1 MGVEDHSAGT
11 RRVLQAVLLFAA
23 TAALYAVSRA
33 NYLLFHALVESVAVV
48 IAASVFVIAWSSR
61 RYMENAYLLI
71 VGVAYLFLGLLDLVH
86 ALAYP
91 GMRVFAS
98 QTYAANQLWIAAR
111 YLEALALLFA
121 FAYLPVRRRPNPY
134 ALLAVLGGATALV
147 LLSIFAWGIFP
158 VCFVEGVGQTPFKIA
173 SEFVIVALLTA
184 SLALVQLNRSRFAPG
199 VGRAISAS
207 IALAIAAEC
216 AFMAYRGPYDVFN
229 LVGHFLKLFSYLA
242 IYVAII
248 ETCLDSPY
256 DFVFRELN
264 TSNARLSNEITARRQ
279 SEAAKDE
286 AISKLHAA
294 IEEIRTLRG
303 ILPICAH
310 CKKIRDD
317 RGAWNQIEA
326 YIQRHSEAQ
335 FSHGICP
342 DCLDR
347 YYGDIPRAGGDVPA
361 AHE

>member
-1 MGVEDHSAGT
+1 MGVERQSAGT
-11 RRVLQAVLLFAA
+11 RPAVQIAVLVAT

-33 NYLLFHALVESVAVV
+33 NYLLFHALAETIAVV
-48 IAASVFVIAWSSR
+48 VAASVFVIAWSSR

-71 VGVAYLFLGLLDLVH
+71 VGTAYLSLGLLDLLH
-86 ALAYP
+86 MLAYP
-91 GMRVFAS
+91 GMHVFAS

-111 YLEALALLFA
+111 YLEALALLAA

-134 ALLAVLGGATALV
+134 ALLAVFGGATALV
-147 LLSIFAWGIFP
+147 LSSIYAWRVFP
-158 VCFVEGVGQTPFKIA
+158 DCFVEGVGQTPFKIA
-173 SEFVIVALLTA
+173 SEFVIVALLIT
-184 SLALVQLNRSRFAPG
+184 SFALVQINRSHFEPR
-199 VGRAISAS
+199 VRWAISAS

-216 AFMAYRGPYDVFN
+216 AFMAYRSPYDLPN
-229 LVGHFLKLFSYLA
+229 LVGHFLKLFSYTA

-248 ETCLDSPY
+248 ETCVENPY
-256 DFVFRELN
+256 GLVFRELN
-264 TSNARLSNEITARRQ
+264 TANGRLSAEITARRG
-279 SEAAKDE
+279 SEEAKDE

-326 YIQRHSEAQ
+326 YIQLHSAAQ

-347 YYGDIPRAGGDVPA
+347 YYGDCVGAGEDLPA
-361 AHE
+361 PK